1 MKVCSQRSSSLLL
14 QRSKFFNSICCNIG
28 LIHFRFWKNIQNIT
42 AFNITE
48 TDSKFELINRNKM
61 SDMNLRHYHNE
72 EKYHQYV
79 IDYSLESVLEKKF
92 MMAWKHSSDCQR
104 STSTSHSLLLTW
116 CRTSRSASRDKNLDF
131 CKLCIKMVFTTSL
144 VTLRYMLVYLKALI
158 DSAYISLLEAN

>member
-1 MKVCSQRSSSLLL
+1 MCAQRSSSLEV
-14 QRSKFFNSICCNIG
+14 NSSIVFVAILVSFIFC
-28 LIHFRFWKNIQNIT
+28 FWKNIQNIT

-48 TDSKFELINRNKM
+48 TDSKFEPINRNKM

-72 EKYHQYV
+72 ENYHQYV

-131 CKLCIKMVFTTSL
+131 CKLCIKMVFTTS
-144 VTLRYMLVYLKALI
+144 VTLRYMLVYLTALI
-158 DSAYISLLEAN
+158 DSAYISLMLEAN